1 MIPNI
6 LACLRLAK
14 PTKGWRSWTI
24 RFCMMLASC
33 VFPFFAEAQRV
44 REAWV
49 VRYNGPGNGS
59 DIAHAITVDNQG
71 NAYVTGGSEGI
82 STDRDFA
89 TLKYATD
96 SSLLWVA
103 RYNGPAN
110 SVDVAL
116 AILLDGQG
124 SVYVAG
130 DSYGGSGFDY
140 DYAIVKYNSSGQLLW
155 VRRYNGTG
163 SREDRFSALAVD
175 RQGNAYLTG
184 SSFDS
189 GVDWDFVTVKYDAN
203 GNQVWIRR
211 YNRLGNSN
219 DYARAI
225 AVDGYG
231 NVYVTG
237 ASTGSGTGYDYATVK
252 YDANGNQVWIR
263 RYNGPGNSDDFPR
276 AIAVDGHGN
285 VYVTGA
291 STGSG
296 TGYDYATVKY
306 DANGNQVWIRRYN
319 GLNNRDDNAHAIAVD
334 SHGNVYVVGAAD
346 GGCTMVKYDSH
357 GNELWIVRH
366 QSLSPH
372 QMMVDD
378 DQGSV
383 YVMGSSVGG
392 STVVRYDS
400 NGSELWTVYRPQV
413 EARALAI
420 DAQGNVYV
428 TGWAR
433 QYNSDYVTI
442 KYEQLRTGDVNGDGC
457 VDDSDLLQVLF
468 AFGDTGSSLPE
479 DLNRDG
485 TVDDADLLEVLFNFG
500 SGC

>member
-49 VRYNGPGNGS
+49 VRYNGPRNGS

-82 STDRDFA
+82 STDLDFA

-110 SVDVAL
+110 FVDVAL

-124 SVYVAG
+124 NVYVAG

-225 AVDGYG
+225 AVDGY
-231 NVYVTG
+231 
-237 ASTGSGTGYDYATVK
+237 
-252 YDANGNQVWIR
+252 
-263 RYNGPGNSDDFPR
+263 
-276 AIAVDGHGN
+276 GN

-457 VDDSDLLQVLF
+457 VDDSDLLAVLF
-468 AFGDTGSSLPE
+468 AFENTGSNLPE
-479 DLNRDG
+479 DLNGDG

>member
-1 MIPNI
+1 MCYNRDSGALKGVWQLVGGGIMIPNI

-49 VRYNGPGNGS
+49 VRYNGPRNGS

-82 STDRDFA
+82 STDLDFA

-263 RYNGPGNSDDFPR
+263 RYNGLD
-276 AIAVDGHGN
+276 
-285 VYVTGA
+285 
-291 STGSG
+291 
-296 TGYDYATVKY
+296 
-306 DANGNQVWIRRYN
+306 
-319 GLNNRDDNAHAIAVD
+319 NRDDNAHAIAVD

-366 QSLSPH
+366 QSLSPR

-457 VDDSDLLQVLF
+457 VDDSDLLAVLF
-468 AFGDTGSSLPE
+468 AFENTGSNLPE
-479 DLNRDG
+479 DLNGDG

>member
-49 VRYNGPGNGS
+49 VRYNGPRNGS

-82 STDRDFA
+82 STDLDFA

-110 SVDVAL
+110 FVDVAL

-225 AVDGYG
+225 AVDGY
-231 NVYVTG
+231 
-237 ASTGSGTGYDYATVK
+237 
-252 YDANGNQVWIR
+252 
-263 RYNGPGNSDDFPR
+263 
-276 AIAVDGHGN
+276 GN

-457 VDDSDLLQVLF
+457 VDDSDLLAVLF
-468 AFGDTGSSLPE
+468 AFGDTGSNLPE
-479 DLNRDG
+479 DLNGDG

>member
-1 MIPNI
+1 
-6 LACLRLAK
+6 
-14 PTKGWRSWTI
+14 
-24 RFCMMLASC
+24 
-33 VFPFFAEAQRV
+33 
-44 REAWV
+44 
-49 VRYNGPGNGS
+49 
-59 DIAHAITVDNQG
+59 
-71 NAYVTGGSEGI
+71 
-82 STDRDFA
+82 
-89 TLKYATD
+89 
-96 SSLLWVA
+96 
-103 RYNGPAN
+103 
-110 SVDVAL
+110 
-116 AILLDGQG
+116 
-124 SVYVAG
+124 VYVAG

-225 AVDGYG
+225 AVDGY
-231 NVYVTG
+231 
-237 ASTGSGTGYDYATVK
+237 
-252 YDANGNQVWIR
+252 
-263 RYNGPGNSDDFPR
+263 
-276 AIAVDGHGN
+276 GN

-457 VDDSDLLQVLF
+457 VDDSDLLAVLF
-468 AFGDTGSSLPE
+468 AFENTGSNLPE
-479 DLNRDG
+479 DLNGDG

>member
-1 MIPNI
+1 
-6 LACLRLAK
+6 
-14 PTKGWRSWTI
+14 
-24 RFCMMLASC
+24 MMLASC

-49 VRYNGPGNGS
+49 VRYNGPRNGS

-82 STDRDFA
+82 STDLDFA

-110 SVDVAL
+110 FVDVAL

-225 AVDGYG
+225 AVDGY
-231 NVYVTG
+231 
-237 ASTGSGTGYDYATVK
+237 
-252 YDANGNQVWIR
+252 
-263 RYNGPGNSDDFPR
+263 
-276 AIAVDGHGN
+276 GN

-457 VDDSDLLQVLF
+457 VDDSELLAVLF
-468 AFGDTGSSLPE
+468 AFGDTGSNLPE
-479 DLNRDG
+479 DLNGDG

>member
-1 MIPNI
+1 
-6 LACLRLAK
+6 
-14 PTKGWRSWTI
+14 
-24 RFCMMLASC
+24 MMLASC

-49 VRYNGPGNGS
+49 VRYNGPRNGS

-82 STDRDFA
+82 STDLDFA

-110 SVDVAL
+110 FVDVAL

-225 AVDGYG
+225 AVDGY
-231 NVYVTG
+231 
-237 ASTGSGTGYDYATVK
+237 
-252 YDANGNQVWIR
+252 
-263 RYNGPGNSDDFPR
+263 
-276 AIAVDGHGN
+276 GN

-457 VDDSDLLQVLF
+457 VDDSDLLAVLF
-468 AFGDTGSSLPE
+468 AFGDTGSNLPE
-479 DLNRDG
+479 DLNGDG

>member
-49 VRYNGPGNGS
+49 VRYNGPRNGS

-82 STDRDFA
+82 STDLDFA

-110 SVDVAL
+110 FVDVAL

-225 AVDGYG
+225 AVDGY
-231 NVYVTG
+231 
-237 ASTGSGTGYDYATVK
+237 
-252 YDANGNQVWIR
+252 
-263 RYNGPGNSDDFPR
+263 
-276 AIAVDGHGN
+276 GN

-457 VDDSDLLQVLF
+457 VDDSDLLAVLF
-468 AFGDTGSSLPE
+468 AFENTGSNLPE
-479 DLNRDG
+479 DLNGDG

>member
-49 VRYNGPGNGS
+49 VRYNGPRNGS

-82 STDRDFA
+82 STDLDFA

-110 SVDVAL
+110 FVDVAL

-219 DYARAI
+219 DYA
-225 AVDGYG
+225 
-231 NVYVTG
+231 
-237 ASTGSGTGYDYATVK
+237 
-252 YDANGNQVWIR
+252 
-263 RYNGPGNSDDFPR
+263 R

-457 VDDSDLLQVLF
+457 VDDSDLLAVLF
-468 AFGDTGSSLPE
+468 AFENTGSNLPE
-479 DLNRDG
+479 DLNGDG

>member
-1 MIPNI
+1 
-6 LACLRLAK
+6 
-14 PTKGWRSWTI
+14 
-24 RFCMMLASC
+24 MMLASC

-49 VRYNGPGNGS
+49 VRYNGPRNGS

-82 STDRDFA
+82 STDLDFA

-110 SVDVAL
+110 FVDVAL

-225 AVDGYG
+225 AVDGY
-231 NVYVTG
+231 
-237 ASTGSGTGYDYATVK
+237 
-252 YDANGNQVWIR
+252 
-263 RYNGPGNSDDFPR
+263 
-276 AIAVDGHGN
+276 GN

-457 VDDSDLLQVLF
+457 VDDSDLLAVLF
-468 AFGDTGSSLPE
+468 AFENTGSNLPE
-479 DLNRDG
+479 DLNGDG

>member
-49 VRYNGPGNGS
+49 VRYNGPRNGS

-82 STDRDFA
+82 STDLDFA

-110 SVDVAL
+110 FVDVAL

-225 AVDGYG
+225 AVDGY
-231 NVYVTG
+231 
-237 ASTGSGTGYDYATVK
+237 
-252 YDANGNQVWIR
+252 
-263 RYNGPGNSDDFPR
+263 
-276 AIAVDGHGN
+276 GN

-457 VDDSDLLQVLF
+457 VDDSDLLAVLF
-468 AFGDTGSSLPE
+468 AFENTGSNLPE
-479 DLNRDG
+479 DLNGDG

-500 SGC
+500 NGC